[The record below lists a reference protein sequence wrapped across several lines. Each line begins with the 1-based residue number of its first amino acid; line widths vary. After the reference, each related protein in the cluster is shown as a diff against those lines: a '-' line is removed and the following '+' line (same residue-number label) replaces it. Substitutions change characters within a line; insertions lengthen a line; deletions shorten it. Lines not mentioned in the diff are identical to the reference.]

1 MSRTQV
7 IIDVLVNSRDAARDM
22 DTTASRFGS
31 FGSAMEG
38 LAAPAGVA
46 LGAIGG
52 LAAGAAKAASDMQ
65 QSSGGVDAVFKT
77 SAGAVHDWAKSSAED
92 VGLASSEYQ
101 TMAAGIGGAL
111 SGMGVPLDQA
121 AQSTH
126 DLMQRSADLA
136 SVFGGTTAQ
145 AADAVNAAFR
155 GEFDSLQR
163 LIPSMSAASVEA
175 EMAAE
180 AAAGQTFASEEAAKA
195 AAITNLIMDKSA
207 DAAGNFAKESDT
219 AAGAQAIAQAQF
231 KNTAAALGEQLLPAM
246 TTVMGWLT
254 TFGTWIGEHIPLVT
268 TLAAIIAGLAVAVL
282 AVNAAM
288 AIAAAAQAV
297 ATAATAAW
305 SAAAGI
311 GAATTT
317 AFGAAM
323 AFLTSPVFLVV
334 AAIAAVIAIVVL
346 LVKNWDTVSQAAQTC
361 WDAISSAVGTAV
373 DWIQS
378 AVGSVVDWLTGQWR
392 AFGEFLTGIWD
403 GIKSAAGTVWE
414 FIKSLIVGYLT
425 GIQAA
430 LDGLKA
436 AALAVWEA
444 IKSAAVSVW
453 DAIKSAATTAMNAIM
468 APINAVKR
476 AIDGVIEGIKKAI
489 NWAKDL
495 LKKIPVVGGFFGAT
509 AAAAPTVTGTTSSLV
524 GVAPRLSVPRG
535 AGRSGP
541 AGVTINVSGALD
553 PVGVAKQIRALLV
566 AQERRG
572 GGVTV

>member
-1 MSRTQV
+1 MSRTEV
-7 IIDVLVNSRDAARDM
+7 IIDILVNSRDSAAEM
-22 DTTASRFGS
+22 DQAASKFGK
-31 FGSAMEG
+31 FGGVMEG
-38 LAAPAGVA
+38 LAAPAGIA

-52 LAAGAAKAASDMQ
+52 MAAGAAKAASDMQ
-65 QSSGGVDAVFKT
+65 QSSGGVDAVFKS
-77 SAGAVHDWAKSSAED
+77 SADAVHGWATSSAED

-111 SGMGVPLDQA
+111 SGMGVPMDQA

-126 DLMQRSADLA
+126 DLMLRSADLA

-145 AADAVNAAFR
+145 AADAVNSAFR

-163 LIPSMSAASVEA
+163 LIPSMNAAAVEA

-180 AAAGQTFASEEAAKA
+180 ASAGQTFASQDAAKA
-195 AAITNLIMDKSA
+195 AAITKLIMDKSA
-207 DAAGNFAKESDT
+207 DSAGNFAKESDT

-231 KNTAAALGEQLLPAM
+231 QNTAAALGEQLLPAL

-254 TFGTWIGEHIPLVT
+254 TFGTWISEHITLVT

-288 AIAAAAQAV
+288 AVAAAAQAI

-311 GAATTT
+311 GAAATT
-317 AFGAAM
+317 AFGAAV

-361 WDAISSAVGTAV
+361 WDAITSAVGTAV
-373 DWIQS
+373 DWIKS
-378 AVGSVVDWLTGQWR
+378 AVGSVVDWLTGAWR
-392 AFGEFLTGIWD
+392 GFGEFLAGIWD

-425 GIQAA
+425 GIQTG
-430 LDGLKA
+430 LDTLKN
-436 AALAVWEA
+436 AALAVWDA
-444 IKSAAVSVW
+444 IKAAGTAIW
-453 DAIKSAATTAMNAIM
+453 DAIKNAAKTALEAIM
-468 APINAVKR
+468 APINAIKA
-476 AIDGVIEGIKKAI
+476 AIDKVISGIKSAI
-489 NWAKDL
+489 QWAGDL
-495 LKKIPVVGGFFGAT
+495 LKKVPFVGSLFGGT
-509 AAAAPTVTGTTSSLV
+509 AAPSVAAMTAGPTLV
-524 GVAPRLSVPRG
+524 GVAPRLSATRTGG
-535 AGRSGP
+535 AG
-541 AGVTINVSGALD
+541 AGGITINVTGALD

-566 AQERRG
+566 AQDRRG